1 MTTIYLLNQ
10 DRISDSVI
18 SNRTRGALGVSVS
31 ATRQNLLRKGSVSL
45 EIVRQ
50 AILGSEPP
58 LDDSEPPLD
67 GLELE
72 IASSSR
78 SPDVIRRPPCTYLA
92 ITPQLRLEGFKIK
105 SV

>member
-67 GLELE
+67 DSEPPLDGSEPPLDGLELE
-72 IASSSR
+72 IA
-78 SPDVIRRPPCTYLA
+78 
-92 ITPQLRLEGFKIK
+92 
-105 SV
+105 